1 MDVFVT
7 LRTGGSIVVVDE
19 AQRRDPDAW
28 ARLID
33 AHRVTV
39 LHFMP
44 GWLEMLV
51 EVGAGRLSSVRV
63 VPTGGDWVRPE
74 VVRRL
79 RAEAPA
85 LRFAGL
91 GGATETATHNTIFEV
106 GDLNELP
113 PELTAL
119 PFGTPLTNNVCR
131 VVNDRGDDCP
141 DWVAGEL
148 WISGRGIA
156 RGYRGRPDLTAE
168 RFVEHNGQTWYR
180 TGDLARYWPDGTLE
194 FVGRADHR
202 VKISGYRVEIGEVE
216 VALRRIPGVATAVAA
231 LVTTTGHTEVL
242 AAAIHADDPHLT
254 VDKVRTAMADLVP
267 AHMVPQHLSL
277 VDHVPYTLAG
287 KIDRRVVTGQ
297 LAAAVAES
305 SAPERRAPSTP
316 VESAVAA
323 IVGDVLGVDAVGADD
338 DFFALGG
345 DSVLATQAVARVR
358 AWLDTPD
365 IIVADIFATRTI
377 TALAGLLGRRE
388 SDPGRLEQV
397 AELYLEVVGMD
408 AGHVVAAIAGNEAV
422 Q

>member
-1 MDVFVT
+1 
-7 LRTGGSIVVVDE
+7 
-19 AQRRDPDAW
+19 
-28 ARLID
+28 
-33 AHRVTV
+33 
-39 LHFMP
+39 
-44 GWLEMLV
+44 MLV
-51 EVGAGRLSSVRV
+51 EVGAGRLSSLRV

-79 RAEAPA
+79 RADAPA

-106 GDLNELP
+106 GDLAELS

-148 WISGRGIA
+148 WLSGRGIA

-168 RFVEHNGQTWYR
+168 RFVEYNGQTWYR
-180 TGDLARYWPDGTLE
+180 TGDLARYWPDGVLE

-216 VALRRIPGVATAVAA
+216 VALRRIPGVATAVPV
-231 LVTTTGHTEVL
+231 LVTTAGGGEVL
-242 AAAIHADDPHLT
+242 AAALHTDDPQLT
-254 VDKVRTAMADLVP
+254 AGSVRAAMADLVP
-267 AHMVPQHLSL
+267 AHMIPQHFSF

-287 KIDRRVVTGQ
+287 KIDRRVLTAQ
-297 LAAAVAES
+297 LTAAVGES
-305 SAPERRAPSTP
+305 STPEHRGPSTP

-323 IVGDVLGVDAVGADD
+323 IVGDVLGADDVGVDD

-345 DSVLATQAVARVR
+345 DSVLATQTIARLR
-358 AWLDTPD
+358 AWLDSPD
-365 IIVADIFATRTI
+365 IIVADIFATRTVS
-377 TALAGLLGRRE
+377 ALADLLVRRE
-388 SDPGRLEQV
+388 THPDRLEQV
-397 AELYLEVVGMD
+397 AELYLEVVGME